1 MSTTDEFAAPAT
13 ASGIKWEDYKG
24 RLLMFDVKAQ
34 EVGMTTA
41 FGTAD
46 PIRADV
52 VILDG
57 PDAGETI
64 TDTLVFPRVLISQ
77 LKPNVGRK
85 VLGRLGQ
92 GAAKPGQSAPW
103 TLTDATDDDKKIAT
117 AYVQKNA
124 APPF

>member
-1 MSTTDEFAAPAT
+1 MSTTEGFAAPAT

-24 RLLMFDVKAQ
+24 HLLMFDVKAQ

-41 FGTAD
+41 FGNAD
-46 PIRADV
+46 PIRADIAV
-52 VILDG
+52 LDG
-57 PDAGETI
+57 PEAGETI
-64 TDTLVFPRVLISQ
+64 SDTLVFPRVLISQ

-103 TLTDATDDDKKIAT
+103 TLSDATDEDKTIART
-117 AYVQKNA
+117 YVQKNQP
-124 APPF
+124 PPF

>member
-41 FGTAD
+41 FGNAD
-46 PIRADV
+46 PIRADIV
-52 VILDG
+52 VLDG
-57 PDAGETI
+57 TDAGETI
-64 TDTLVFPRVLISQ
+64 SDTLIFPRVLISQ

-92 GAAKPGQSAPW
+92 GTAKPGQSAPW
-103 TLTDATDDDKKIAT
+103 TLADATDEDKAVAR
-117 AYVQKNA
+117 AYVQKTA